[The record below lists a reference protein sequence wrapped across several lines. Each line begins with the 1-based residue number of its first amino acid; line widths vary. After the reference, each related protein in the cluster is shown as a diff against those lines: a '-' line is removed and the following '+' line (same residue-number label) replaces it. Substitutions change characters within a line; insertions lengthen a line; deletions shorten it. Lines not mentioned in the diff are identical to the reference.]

1 MTYASSL
8 LAAFVTPALFYGGA
22 AAVAAPILIH
32 LLARRRFKRI
42 RWAAMDFLI
51 DAERRNRRRLRME
64 EWVLLA
70 LRCLAVLF
78 IAAMIARP
86 FFRSAGAALL
96 WGGARRTER
105 MFLVDDSL
113 SMAYETPQGPVF
125 ARAKQAVHQVLE
137 SIRREAPDDTV
148 TFVRMSAPTTPIE
161 LGTYL
166 DDAHTEELLA
176 RLDALAPSQRSID
189 PVQVIEGVAEI
200 LERNPGITSTVIYI
214 ISDFQRKDWA
224 EATENERSRSAA
236 RAPDERIGQGSDP
249 PQARA
254 GGGDLVAPLADWAAD
269 DRALRLVLINVGEDE
284 AANVAIT
291 ELDLQT
297 GRLVAGTA
305 GTVRATVANFTNRPI
320 ENVEIQVSVGNFVQP
335 SKTLRGLGPQQTASV
350 AVEAEFIR
358 AGSEAVRVEVPP
370 DALPADNIRHLSVE
384 VADAIRILIVNGEP
398 SPDSF
403 VDEVTFLTTAL
414 RPEGEVFS
422 GNELVVVDEA
432 GLEEMELGRFHVVVL
447 ANVYRVSDPA
457 VESLERFVRRGGG
470 ALLFLGDQVDADLY
484 NMAFYREGEG
494 LLPAELTEVVRAVNA
509 SHLMVTDRLHPAVRG
524 LGGGGDPLGLGQ
536 VAFFEYFGCVPFSAT
551 EPDEIDAQGGGELQA
566 SVQDERPQ
574 GTAGGSSRV
583 IARFDDADEHAAV
596 VERRFGEGRVILV
609 TTSADKEWHLWPDH
623 PTFLP
628 IMMEL
633 AHYVAKRGDSGTE
646 HWVGE
651 PIELPLDPAAFEPDA
666 VVRTPAYPTEPEVS
680 VTAAPSGDGQ
690 ELALHWDHTDSAGV
704 YQFVLQRRGRSGA
717 SSLGEVVRLVTVN
730 IDPGES
736 DLTMAQED
744 ELRRSMGGVPLE
756 YVKGIESIAEATG
769 EARTELW
776 RVLLFAT
783 AAVLMIE
790 QFLAWTWGRRR

>member
-1 MTYASSL
+1 MVYAYSL
-8 LAAFVTPALFYGGA
+8 AAAFVTPALFYGGA

-64 EWVLLA
+64 EWILLA

-78 IAAMIARP
+78 IATMVARP
-86 FFRSAGAALL
+86 FLRSAGAASL
-96 WGGARRTER
+96 WGGAKRTER
-105 MFLVDDSL
+105 VFLVDDSL

-125 ARAKQAVHQVLE
+125 ARAKQAVRQVLE
-137 SIRREAPDDTV
+137 SIRRETPDDTV

-166 DDAHTEELLA
+166 DGAHTEELLA

-189 PVQVIEGVAEI
+189 PAQVIAGIAEI
-200 LERNPGITSTVIYI
+200 LERNPGITNTVIYV
-214 ISDFQRKDWA
+214 ISDFQRKDWVDA
-224 EATENERSRSAA
+224 FESERSQTAT
-236 RAPDERIGQGSDP
+236 DERAGQRGDP
-249 PQARA
+249 SQTGA
-254 GGGDLVAPLADWAAD
+254 GGSDLVAPLADWAAD
-269 DRALRLVLINVGEDE
+269 ERALRLVLINVGEDE

-297 GRLVAGTA
+297 GRLVAGTT
-305 GTVRATVANFTNRPI
+305 GTVQATVANFTDRPL
-320 ENVEIQVSVGNFVQP
+320 ENVEIQVSVGNLAQP

-350 AVEAEFIR
+350 DVEAEFIH

-370 DALPADNIRHLSVE
+370 DALPADNVRHVSVE

-403 VDEVTFLTTAL
+403 EDEVTFLTTAL

-432 GLEEMELGRFHVVVL
+432 GLEETELGRFHVVVL

-457 VESLERFVRRGGG
+457 VENLERFVRRGGG
-470 ALLFLGDQVDADLY
+470 ALFFLGDQVDADLY
-484 NMAFYREGEG
+484 NVAFYREGEG
-494 LLPAELTEVVRAVNA
+494 LLPAEVTEVVRAVSA
-509 SHLMVTDRLHPAVRG
+509 SHLIVTDRLHPAVRG
-524 LGGGGDPLGLGQ
+524 LGGRGDPLGLGH
-536 VAFFEYFGCVPFSAT
+536 VAFFEYFGCVPFTSI
-551 EPDEIDAQGGGELQA
+551 EPDEIADLSGVERQA
-566 SVQDERPQ
+566 SARNVRPQ
-574 GTAGGSSRV
+574 ATAVGSARV
-583 IARFDDADEHAAV
+583 IARFDDADEHAAL
-596 VERRFGEGRVILV
+596 VERRFGKGRVILI

-628 IMMEL
+628 TMMEL

-651 PIELPLDPAAFEPDA
+651 PIEVPLDPAAFEPDA

-680 VTAAPSGDGQ
+680 VAAAPSGGGQ

-704 YQFVLQRRGRSGA
+704 YQFVLQRRGRADAA
-717 SSLGEVVRLVTVN
+717 SSGEVVRLVTVN

-756 YVKGIESIAEATG
+756 YVKGIERIAEATG

-790 QFLAWTWGRRR
+790 QFLAWTWGRRG